1 LFRLDATQ
9 RAARLL
15 ALSISN
21 AHIIGLHRQSTLE
34 KMPVFQSQ
42 MYCRTWWAIYVLDR
56 RLAIESGRPYLIQD
70 NNIDVALPLELGD
83 EWLSRNQANPK
94 KTAELQSEIEVELSG
109 APVTPMP
116 YLVAMVRFSRVVGKA
131 WELLYGVRSSGQ
143 TSSAMI
149 EYADTVLS
157 NLLET
162 LPAELSYDPKK
173 VPEVQFRTRQ
183 RWQVKQT
190 MLLFTV
196 RPPYGGEM

>member
-1 LFRLDATQ
+1 
-9 RAARLL
+9 
-15 ALSISN
+15 
-21 AHIIGLHRQSTLE
+21 
-34 KMPVFQSQ
+34 M
-42 MYCRTWWAIYVLDR
+42 LDR

-70 NNIDVALPLELGD
+70 NNIDAALPLELSD
-83 EWLSRNQANPK
+83 EWLSRHQSNPK
-94 KTAELQSEIEVELSG
+94 RAAGLQQEIDVEVSG

-116 YLVAMVRFSRVVGKA
+116 YLIAMVRFSRVVGKA

-162 LPAELSYDPKK
+162 LPAELFYDPKK
-173 VPEVQFRTRQ
+173 TPEEQFRTRQ

-196 RPPYGGEM
+196 SRDHSQFREFG